1 MCQQI
6 YFYGK
11 IIFIPPQSIC
21 FYLHTP
27 TKHKEKIS
35 YPGQIPSAPV
45 YAILNDRSLIFYL
58 CYKIFGK
65 CTEVCCSRRSLLLT
79 IDFIHFL
86 YRGFVIW
93 KEFIRF
99 FVCGDQNL
107 GSLNREF
114 VIQRVRYI
122 EGIYKRLIVQ
132 NPRGT
137 AFGSLYRDV
146 RYTGGSLYRESTV

>member
-1 MCQQI
+1 MSGS
-6 YFYGK
+6 Y
-11 IIFIPPQSIC
+11 
-21 FYLHTP
+21 T
-27 TKHKEKIS
+27 EIS
-35 YPGQIPSAPV
+35 TSKSKPI
-45 YAILNDRSLIFYL
+45 LIFYL

-86 YRGFVIW
+86 YRGFVIS
-93 KEFIRF
+93 KGFIRF

-114 VIQRVRYI
+114 VIERVRYI
-122 EGIYKRLIVQ
+122 GGIYKRFIVQ

-146 RYTGGSLYRESTV
+146 RYTRGSLYRESTVLKKLMTSVCALRNR